1 MAFKINQQALQN
13 TLNTNKTK
21 LLIFCDWYAPAFKA
35 GGPIRSIVNLV
46 ERFKSQYDIYV
57 FTSDRDI
64 NEKKSFKNIIADRW
78 IQQEGYHI
86 WYYSPGTMSYKK
98 VKAVIAEINPDKI
111 YLNSMFSNMV
121 KPMVA
126 AYMSG
131 RLIIAPRGMLRRSA
145 LAVKPIKK
153 FMYLRLLKLMGMA
166 PYLSFHSTGED
177 ETKDIKRFFPK
188 AKRIVLAPNLP
199 VAVNKNL
206 STAEKASGKLRIVF
220 VGRLHPIKKLDF
232 LLDALTKAKGDIA
245 LDIVATR
252 EDAEYW
258 RKCKKQISKL
268 QFKIDINNYIDLPH
282 AKIKP
287 LLEKANLFVLPT
299 EGENFGHAIF
309 EALAVGCPVLISD
322 QTPWVGLR
330 SKKAGVEL
338 PLADQSRFTEI
349 IQEFVDMPDATWQ
362 EYRQGAWSLAT
373 SYQQNLASAE
383 HYHQLFKNAE

>member
-1 MAFKINQQALQN
+1 M
-13 TLNTNKTK
+13 KTK
-21 LLIFCDWYAPAFKA
+21 RITLLIFCDWYAPAFKA
-35 GGPIRSIVNLV
+35 GGPIRSIVNFV
-46 ERFKSQYDIYV
+46 DRFKEHYDIHI

-64 NEKKSFKNIIADRW
+64 NEKKPLKNIEVNQWLERD
-78 IQQEGYHI
+78 GYHI

-98 VKAVIAEINPDKI
+98 VKSVIAEINPDKI
-111 YLNSMFSNMV
+111 YLNSMFSNMI
-121 KPMVA
+121 KPVVA

-153 FMYLRLLKLMGMA
+153 FMYLRLLKLMGLA
-166 PYLSFHSTGED
+166 PYLSFHSTGEE

-199 VAVNKNL
+199 VAVNNQLIK
-206 STAEKASGKLRIVF
+206 AEKESGKLRIVF
-220 VGRLHPIKKLDF
+220 VGRLHPIKKLD
-232 LLDALTKAKGDIA
+232 LLLEALAKAKGNIA

-258 RKCKKQISKL
+258 RKCKKLIGKL
-268 QFKIDINNYIDLPH
+268 QFRFDIKNYIDLPH

-322 QTPWVGLR
+322 QTPWRNLQA
-330 SKKAGVEL
+330 KKAGIDL
-338 PLADQSRFTEI
+338 PLSDLSGFTRAIQS
-349 IQEFVDMPDATWQ
+349 FVEMPDAEWQ
-362 EYRQGAWSLAT
+362 EYRNGALALAQE
-373 SYQQNLASAE
+373 YENNLEALTQ
-383 HYHQLFKNAE
+383 YNQLFENAE

>member
-1 MAFKINQQALQN
+1 LQN

-57 FTSDRDI
+57 FTADRDI

-98 VKAVIAEINPDKI
+98 VKNVISEINPDRI
-111 YLNSMFSNMV
+111 YLNSMFSNMI
-121 KPMVA
+121 KPIMA
-126 AYMSG
+126 AYATG
-131 RLIIAPRGMLRRSA
+131 KIIIAPRGMLRSSA

-153 FMYLRLLKLMGMA
+153 FLYLWFLRTMGIDRH
-166 PYLSFHSTGED
+166 LGFHSTGED
-177 ETKDIKRFFPK
+177 ETKDIRRFFPV
-188 AKRIVLAPNLP
+188 AKSIVLAPNLP
-199 VAVNKNL
+199 VAVNDHL
-206 STAEKASGKLRIVF
+206 TPIEKPTGQLHIVF

-232 LLDALTKAKGDIA
+232 LLEALAKAKGDIK

-252 EDAEYW
+252 EDKEYW
-258 RKCKKQISKL
+258 KQCKKMIARL
-268 QFKIDINNYIDLPH
+268 QFRFEITTYLDLPH
-282 AKIKP
+282 HKIKP
-287 LLEKANLFVLPT
+287 LLEKAHLFALPT

-338 PLADQSRFTEI
+338 PLADQSRFTEV
-349 IQEFVDMPDATWQ
+349 IQEFVDMPDTAWQ

-383 HYHQLFKNAE
+383 QYHQLFKNAE

>member
-1 MAFKINQQALQN
+1 M
-13 TLNTNKTK
+13 
-21 LLIFCDWYAPAFKA
+21 IFCDWYAPAFKA
-35 GGPIRSIVNLV
+35 GGPIRSIVNFV
-46 ERFKSQYDIYV
+46 DRFKDHYDIHI

-64 NEKKSFKNIIADRW
+64 NEKKPFKHIEADQWLERD
-78 IQQEGYHI
+78 GCHI
-86 WYYSPGTMSYKK
+86 WYYSPGTMTYKK
-98 VKAVIAEINPDKI
+98 VKSVIAEINPDKI
-111 YLNSMFSNMV
+111 YLNSMFSNMI
-121 KPMVA
+121 KPIVA
-126 AYMSG
+126 AYISG

-153 FMYLRLLKLMGMA
+153 FMYLKLIKLMGLS

-177 ETKDIKRFFPK
+177 ETNDIKRFFPK
-188 AKRIVLAPNLP
+188 AKNIVLAPNLP

-206 STAEKASGKLRIVF
+206 AKAEKAPGKLRIIF

-232 LLDALTKAKGDIA
+232 LLEALAKNRGDIT

-258 RKCKKQISKL
+258 RKCKKLISKL

-287 LLEKANLFVLPT
+287 LLEQAHLFVLPT

-322 QTPWVGLR
+322 QTPWRNLQ
-330 SKKAGVEL
+330 SKKAGMDL
-338 PLADQSRFTEI
+338 PLSDLSGFTKA
-349 IQEFVDMPDATWQ
+349 IQTFVDMGDAGWQ
-362 EYRQGAWSLAT
+362 EYRKGAWTLA
-373 SYQQNLASAE
+373 QDHENNLEALAQ
-383 HYHQLFKNAE
+383 YNQLFEN

>member
-1 MAFKINQQALQN
+1 
-13 TLNTNKTK
+13 LNPKKTK

-35 GGPIRSIVNLV
+35 GGPIRSIVNFV
-46 ERFKSQYDIYV
+46 ERFKDQYDIHV

-64 NEKKSFKNIIADRW
+64 NEKKPFKNILVDQWLERD
-78 IQQEGYHI
+78 GYHI
-86 WYYSPGTMSYKK
+86 WYYTQGTMTYKK
-98 VKAVIAEINPDKI
+98 VKSVIAEINPDKI
-111 YLNSMFSNMV
+111 YLNSMFSNMI

-126 AYMSG
+126 AYMSA

-145 LAVKPIKK
+145 LVVKPIKK
-153 FMYLRLLKLMGMA
+153 LIYLRLLKLMGLA

-206 STAEKASGKLRIVF
+206 IQSEKATGKLRMVF

-232 LLDALTKAKGDIA
+232 LLEALVRAKGDIA

-252 EDAEYW
+252 EDADYW
-258 RKCKKQISKL
+258 RKCKKLIGKM
-268 QFKIDINNYIDLPH
+268 QFKIDINSYIDLPH

-287 LLEKANLFVLPT
+287 LLEKAHLFVLPT

-322 QTPWVGLR
+322 QTPWRNLE
-330 SKKAGVEL
+330 SKKAGIDL
-338 PLADQSRFTEI
+338 PLSDLSGFTKA
-349 IQEFVDMPDATWQ
+349 IQTFVDMGDDEWQ
-362 EYRQGAWSLAT
+362 EYRNGALTLAQD
-373 SYQQNLASAE
+373 YENNLEAVSQ
-383 HYHQLFKNAE
+383 YKQLFEDVE

>member
-1 MAFKINQQALQN
+1 MNPK
-13 TLNTNKTK
+13 KTR

-35 GGPIRSIVNLV
+35 GGPIRSIVNFV
-46 ERFKSQYDIYV
+46 DRFKNQYDIHV

-64 NEKKSFKNIIADRW
+64 NEKKPFKNIQVDHW
-78 IQQEGYHI
+78 LESDGCHI

-98 VKAVIAEINPDKI
+98 VKSVIAEINPDKI
-111 YLNSMFSNMV
+111 YLNSMFSNMI

-153 FMYLRLLKLMGMA
+153 MIYLRLLKLMGLA

-206 STAEKASGKLRIVF
+206 GTAEKASGKLRIVF

-232 LLDALTKAKGDIA
+232 LLEALAKTKGDIA

-258 RKCKKQISKL
+258 RVCKKLISKL
-268 QFKIDINNYIDLPH
+268 QFKVDIESYIDLPH

-287 LLEKANLFVLPT
+287 LLEKAHLFVLPT

-322 QTPWVGLR
+322 QTPWRNLH
-330 SKKAGVEL
+330 SKKAGIDL
-338 PLADQSRFTEI
+338 PLSDLSGFTKA
-349 IQEFVDMPDATWQ
+349 IQTFVDMGDDEWQ
-362 EYRQGAWSLAT
+362 KYRNGAWTLAQD
-373 SYQQNLASAE
+373 YENNLEAVSQ
-383 HYHQLFKNAE
+383 YKQLFEDVE

>member
-1 MAFKINQQALQN
+1 MNPK
-13 TLNTNKTK
+13 KTK

-35 GGPIRSIVNLV
+35 GGPIRSIVNFV
-46 ERFKSQYDIYV
+46 ERFKDQYDIHV

-64 NEKKSFKNIIADRW
+64 NEKKPFKNILVDQWLERD
-78 IQQEGYHI
+78 GYHI
-86 WYYSPGTMSYKK
+86 WYYTQGTMTYKK
-98 VKAVIAEINPDKI
+98 VKSVIAEINPDKI
-111 YLNSMFSNMV
+111 YLNSMFSNMI

-126 AYMSG
+126 AYMSA

-145 LAVKPIKK
+145 LVVKPIKK
-153 FMYLRLLKLMGMA
+153 LIYLRLLKLMGLA

-206 STAEKASGKLRIVF
+206 IQSEKATGKLRMVF

-232 LLDALTKAKGDIA
+232 LLEALVRAKGDIA

-252 EDAEYW
+252 EDADYW
-258 RKCKKQISKL
+258 RKCKKLIGKM
-268 QFKIDINNYIDLPH
+268 QFKIDINSYIDLPH

-287 LLEKANLFVLPT
+287 LLEKAHLFVLPT

-322 QTPWVGLR
+322 QTPWRNLE
-330 SKKAGVEL
+330 SKKAGIDL
-338 PLADQSRFTEI
+338 PLSDLSGFTKA
-349 IQEFVDMPDATWQ
+349 IQTFVDMGDDEWQ
-362 EYRQGAWSLAT
+362 EYRNGALTLAQD
-373 SYQQNLASAE
+373 YENNLEAVSQ
-383 HYHQLFKNAE
+383 YKQLFEDVE

>member
-13 TLNTNKTK
+13 TLNTNKIK

-98 VKAVIAEINPDKI
+98 VKAVIAEINPNKI

-177 ETKDIKRFFPK
+177 ETKDIKRFFSK

-206 STAEKASGKLRIVF
+206 ITAEKASGKLRIVF

-338 PLADQSRFTEI
+338 PLSDQSRFTEV
-349 IQEFVDMPDATWQ
+349 IQEFVDMSDATWQ
-362 EYRQGAWSLAT
+362 EYRQGALSLAT

-383 HYHQLFKNAE
+383 NYHQLFKNAE

>member
-1 MAFKINQQALQN
+1 
-13 TLNTNKTK
+13 LNPKKTK

-35 GGPIRSIVNLV
+35 GGPIRSIVNFV
-46 ERFKSQYDIYV
+46 ERFKDQYDIHV

-64 NEKKSFKNIIADRW
+64 NEKKPFKNILVDQWLERD
-78 IQQEGYHI
+78 GYHI
-86 WYYSPGTMSYKK
+86 WYYTQGTMTYKK
-98 VKAVIAEINPDKI
+98 VKSVIAEINPDKI
-111 YLNSMFSNMV
+111 YLNSMFSNMI

-126 AYMSG
+126 AYMSA

-145 LAVKPIKK
+145 LVVKPIKK
-153 FMYLRLLKLMGMA
+153 LIYLRLLKLMGLA

-206 STAEKASGKLRIVF
+206 IQSEKATGKLRMVF

-232 LLDALTKAKGDIA
+232 LLEALVRAKGDIA

-252 EDAEYW
+252 EDADYW
-258 RKCKKQISKL
+258 RKCKKLIGKM
-268 QFKIDINNYIDLPH
+268 QFKIDINSYIDLPH

-287 LLEKANLFVLPT
+287 LLEKAHLFVLPT

-322 QTPWVGLR
+322 QTPWRNLE
-330 SKKAGVEL
+330 SKKAGIDL
-338 PLADQSRFTEI
+338 PLSDLSGFTKA
-349 IQEFVDMPDATWQ
+349 IQTFVDMGDDEWQ
-362 EYRQGAWSLAT
+362 EYRNGALT
-373 SYQQNLASAE
+373 LTQDYENNLEAVSQ
-383 HYHQLFKNAE
+383 YKQLFEDVE

>member
-1 MAFKINQQALQN
+1 MNAK
-13 TLNTNKTK
+13 KTK

-35 GGPIRSIVNLV
+35 GGPIRSIVNFV
-46 ERFKSQYDIYV
+46 DRFKDHYDIHI

-64 NEKKSFKNIIADRW
+64 NEKKPFKHIEADQWLERD
-78 IQQEGYHI
+78 GCHI
-86 WYYSPGTMSYKK
+86 WYYSPGTMTYKK
-98 VKAVIAEINPDKI
+98 VKSVIAEINPNKI
-111 YLNSMFSNMV
+111 YLNSMFSNMI
-121 KPMVA
+121 KPIVA
-126 AYMSG
+126 AYISG

-153 FMYLRLLKLMGMA
+153 FMYLKMIKLMGLA

-177 ETKDIKRFFPK
+177 ETKDIQRFFPK

-206 STAEKASGKLRIVF
+206 GTAEKAPGKLRIVF

-232 LLDALTKAKGDIA
+232 LLEALAKNRGDIT

-258 RKCKKQISKL
+258 RKCKKLISKM

-287 LLEKANLFVLPT
+287 LLENANLFVLPT

-322 QTPWVGLR
+322 QTPWRNLQ
-330 SKKAGVEL
+330 SKKAGMDL
-338 PLADQSRFTEI
+338 PLSDLSGFTKA
-349 IQEFVDMPDATWQ
+349 IQTFVDMGDAEWQ
-362 EYRQGAWSLAT
+362 EYRNGALALAQD
-373 SYQQNLASAE
+373 YENNLEALAQ
-383 HYHQLFKNAE
+383 YNQLFENAE

>member
-1 MAFKINQQALQN
+1 MNPK
-13 TLNTNKTK
+13 KTR

-35 GGPIRSIVNLV
+35 GGPIRSIVNFV
-46 ERFKSQYDIYV
+46 DRFKNQYDIHV

-64 NEKKSFKNIIADRW
+64 NEKKPFKNIQVDHW
-78 IQQEGYHI
+78 LEKDGYHI
-86 WYYSPGTMSYKK
+86 WYYSPGTMTYKK
-98 VKAVIAEINPDKI
+98 VKSVIAEINPDKI
-111 YLNSMFSNMV
+111 YLNSMFSNMI

-131 RLIIAPRGMLRRSA
+131 RLIVAPRGMLRRSA
-145 LAVKPIKK
+145 LVLKPIKK
-153 FMYLRLLKLMGMA
+153 LIYLRLLKLMGLA

-206 STAEKASGKLRIVF
+206 IQSEKATGKLRIVF

-232 LLDALTKAKGDIA
+232 LLEALVRAKGDIA

-252 EDAEYW
+252 EDADYW
-258 RKCKKQISKL
+258 RKCKKLISKL
-268 QFKIDINNYIDLPH
+268 QFKVDIESYIDLPH

-287 LLEKANLFVLPT
+287 LLEKAHLFVLPT

-322 QTPWVGLR
+322 QTPWRNLE
-330 SKKAGVEL
+330 SKKAGIDL
-338 PLADQSRFTEI
+338 PLSDLSGFTKA
-349 IQEFVDMPDATWQ
+349 IQTFVDMGDDEWQ
-362 EYRQGAWSLAT
+362 EYRNGALALARD
-373 SYQQNLASAE
+373 YENNLEAVSQ
-383 HYHQLFKNAE
+383 YKQLFEDVE

>member
-1 MAFKINQQALQN
+1 MNPK
-13 TLNTNKTK
+13 KTK

-35 GGPIRSIVNLV
+35 GGPIRSIVNFV
-46 ERFKSQYDIYV
+46 DRFKDQYDIHV

-64 NEKKSFKNIIADRW
+64 NEKKPFKNIQVDHW
-78 IQQEGYHI
+78 LEKDGYHI
-86 WYYSPGTMSYKK
+86 WYYSPGTMTYKK
-98 VKAVIAEINPDKI
+98 VKSVIAEINPDKI
-111 YLNSMFSNMV
+111 YLNSMFSNMI

-126 AYMSG
+126 AYTSG

-145 LAVKPIKK
+145 LVVKPIKK
-153 FMYLRLLKLMGMA
+153 LIYLRLLKLMGLA

-188 AKRIVLAPNLP
+188 AKRILLAPNLP

-232 LLDALTKAKGDIA
+232 LLDALFRVKGDIA

-252 EDAEYW
+252 EDADYW
-258 RKCKKQISKL
+258 RKCKKLISKL
-268 QFKIDINNYIDLPH
+268 QFKVDIESYIDLPH

-287 LLEKANLFVLPT
+287 LLEKAHLFVLPT

-322 QTPWVGLR
+322 QTPWRNLE
-330 SKKAGVEL
+330 SKKAGIDL
-338 PLADQSRFTEI
+338 PLSNLSGFTKA
-349 IQEFVDMPDATWQ
+349 IQTFVDMGDDEWQ
-362 EYRQGAWSLAT
+362 EYRNGALALARD
-373 SYQQNLASAE
+373 YENNLEAVSQ
-383 HYHQLFKNAE
+383 YKQLFEDVE

>member
-1 MAFKINQQALQN
+1 
-13 TLNTNKTK
+13 LNPKKTR

-35 GGPIRSIVNLV
+35 GGPIRSIVNFV
-46 ERFKSQYDIYV
+46 DRFKNQYDIHV

-64 NEKKSFKNIIADRW
+64 NEKKPFKNIQVDHW
-78 IQQEGYHI
+78 LEKDGYHI
-86 WYYSPGTMSYKK
+86 WYYSPGTMTYKK
-98 VKAVIAEINPDKI
+98 VKSVIAEINPDKI
-111 YLNSMFSNMV
+111 YLNSMFSNMI

-131 RLIIAPRGMLRRSA
+131 RLIVAPRGMLRRSA
-145 LAVKPIKK
+145 LVLKPIKK
-153 FMYLRLLKLMGMA
+153 LIYLRLLKLMGLA

-206 STAEKASGKLRIVF
+206 IQSEKATGKLRIVF

-232 LLDALTKAKGDIA
+232 LLEALVRAKGDIA

-252 EDAEYW
+252 EDADYW
-258 RKCKKQISKL
+258 RKCKKLISKL
-268 QFKIDINNYIDLPH
+268 QFKVDIESYIDLPH

-287 LLEKANLFVLPT
+287 LLEKAHLFVLPT

-322 QTPWVGLR
+322 QTPWRNLE
-330 SKKAGVEL
+330 SKKAGIDL
-338 PLADQSRFTEI
+338 PLSDLSGFTKA
-349 IQEFVDMPDATWQ
+349 IQTFVDMGDDEWQ
-362 EYRQGAWSLAT
+362 EYRNGALALARD
-373 SYQQNLASAE
+373 YENNLEAVSQ
-383 HYHQLFKNAE
+383 YKQLFEDVE